1 MREFPQVIKAQPRQM
16 KNSVNR
22 MRKISATLLTACLFS
37 IMLFAVQAIPF
48 VLSQIQLDLTYEL
61 NCEVNSTTP
70 LWAPGT
76 HTFEMTCQGQL
87 QTPFLDTFTMNGSGT
102 LTYTMVGGGFPPGE
116 LDLTMDMTGYLN
128 NSFWNGPYTLS
139 AQSHGET
146 VLVATTPSFIRT
158 EELQTFAANG
168 TFDGWLWNVTGD
180 TAIVDFSYI
189 HELGTSFQIRVTG
202 LGHTS
207 IIPELP
213 SLILLPLFMTA
224 TLIAALV
231 YRRKQT

>member
-1 MREFPQVIKAQPRQM
+1 
-16 KNSVNR
+16 
-22 MRKISATLLTACLFS
+22 MRKIIAALLMVCLFS
-37 IMLFAVQAIPF
+37 VMLFVAQAIPF
-48 VLSQIQLDLTYEL
+48 VLSQIQLDITYEL

-70 LWAPGT
+70 LWDPGT

-87 QTPFLDTFTMNGSGT
+87 KAPFLDTFTMNGSGT
-102 LTYTMVGGGFPPGE
+102 FTYAMVGGGYPPGE
-116 LDLTMDMTGYLN
+116 FDLTMDMAGYLN

-139 AQSHGET
+139 AQCHGET
-146 VLVATTPSFIRT
+146 VLVAPTAGFIRT
-158 EELQTFAANG
+158 EELQNFAANG

-180 TAIVDFSYI
+180 TAVVDFSYI
-189 HELGTSFQIRVTG
+189 DEFGHSFQIRVTG

-213 SLILLPLFMTA
+213 SLIILPLFMTA
-224 TLIAALV
+224 ILIAAII